1 MTAAPSLGAKAI
13 RDAASALA
21 ATWID
26 PPVLQPSGLYLELLG
41 EDLRA
46 RAYMLAGDDED
57 TFCLRPDMTAPAVRA
72 ALSQQQWT
80 APFGVAYDGLVFRR
94 QSDAAKETEIR
105 QIGVE
110 RFAPLSAIGAEEA
123 AITNAAL
130 EACRNAGVSPRA
142 RLGDVALFEALVDA
156 CGLAEAWTR
165 RLKRAFARP
174 GGLSAALKAAASE
187 APAADNALGQALAGM
202 PAARAEAV
210 VAEMLADARIALV
223 GSRSV
228 AEIAARLSEK
238 GRAQTA
244 PAPNPDLL
252 ALIAEGVAIEAAPE
266 QAFAALFQLGKRVIV
281 TNPAPLYDAVAR
293 ADQRWAA
300 IADKPEATFSAGFGR
315 GLAYYDGFVFELEAP
330 KLGARAS
337 LGGGGRYDGLLHRI
351 TASEGGG
358 PNNAA
363 QWGAAGFALRPQ
375 RLDEA
380 AS

>member
-1 MTAAPSLGAKAI
+1 MSAAQAI

-21 ATWID
+21 ATWIE

-57 TFCLRPDMTAPAVRA
+57 AFCLRPDMTAPAVRA
-72 ALSQQQWT
+72 ALSLPRWK

-94 QSDAAKETEIR
+94 QSNAAKETEIR

-110 RFAPLSAIGAEEA
+110 RFAPLNAIGAEEA
-123 AITNAAL
+123 AIIDAAL

-142 RLGDVALFEALVDA
+142 RLGDVALFEAIVDA
-156 CGLAEAWTR
+156 CKLGESWTR

-174 GGLSAALKAAASE
+174 GGLAAALKAAASA
-187 APAADNALGQALAGM
+187 APAADNALGQALAAM
-202 PAARAEAV
+202 PSAKAEAV
-210 VAEMLADARIALV
+210 VEEMLADARIAVV
-223 GSRSV
+223 GSRTV
-228 AEIAARLSEK
+228 AEIAARLGEK
-238 GRAQTA
+238 GRAEAA
-244 PAPNPDLL
+244 PAPDAAALVVIADAVALEASPDD
-252 ALIAEGVAIEAAPE
+252 
-266 QAFAALFQLGKRVIV
+266 AFAALHAMAKRVADPGAL
-281 TNPAPLYDAVAR
+281 TVAIGR
-293 ADQRWAA
+293 AAARWAA
-300 IADKPEATFSAGFGR
+300 IVDKPDSTFSAGFGR

-330 KLGARAS
+330 GLGARAS

-351 TASEGGG
+351 AASEGGG
-358 PNNAA
+358 PKNAL

-380 AS
+380 AG